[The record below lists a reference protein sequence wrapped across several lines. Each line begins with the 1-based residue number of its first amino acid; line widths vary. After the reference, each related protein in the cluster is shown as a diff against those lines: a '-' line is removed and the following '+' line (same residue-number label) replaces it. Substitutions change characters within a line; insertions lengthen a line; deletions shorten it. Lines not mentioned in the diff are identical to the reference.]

1 MKPIF
6 KQSDE
11 TRRLIELFLNL
22 PVGASMSFGDAS
34 NTVGFTVKST
44 LPSYQAAKRISER
57 DHNVVVEGVRGF
69 GFMRINGSGMV
80 DRAPRFFK
88 KVRRGARREAHVQEI
103 ALLQNLSRDE
113 MMRATEQ
120 FSRLRIIEANASGVM
135 KAQSNK
141 RVVAEPPR

>member
-1 MKPIF
+1 
-6 KQSDE
+6 
-11 TRRLIELFLNL
+11 
-22 PVGASMSFGDAS
+22 MSFADAS

-44 LPSYQAAKRISER
+44 LPSYQTAKRIAER
-57 DHNVVVEGVRGF
+57 DHNVVIDGVRGY
-69 GFMRINGSGMV
+69 GFVRINGSGMV